1 MAAFRF
7 TGSMRMFARVITL
20 FLFLASAS
28 VSASLLSQQGV
39 PARYMQVTEDA
50 DIWAQVGNHVVS
62 VGNVR
67 AGQILAV
74 VPTTADYY

>member
-1 MAAFRF
+1 
-7 TGSMRMFARVITL
+7 
-20 FLFLASAS
+20 
-28 VSASLLSQQGV
+28 
-39 PARYMQVTEDA
+39 MQVTEDA

-74 VPTTADYY
+74 VPTTADYYEFNFGFGTGFIDKRTSGGGAGAQNGLRIARAIYASH